1 MGLDSCC
8 YRPACLH
15 NTDTEVDMTL
25 HINTKGYYPS
35 ITLDKDFRLS
45 IENHEVQKIEGDTDA
60 LFTAMD
66 APIEEIVDFLLKHEW
81 TDALME
87 EYITRGKGSLIF
99 SAVAKLS
106 KDAA

>member
-1 MGLDSCC
+1 
-8 YRPACLH
+8 
-15 NTDTEVDMTL
+15 MTL

-35 ITLDKDFRLS
+35 ITFDKDFRLS
-45 IENHEVQKIEGDTDA
+45 IENHEVKKIEGDTDA

-66 APIEEIVDFLLKHEW
+66 APIEEIVDFLLKREW